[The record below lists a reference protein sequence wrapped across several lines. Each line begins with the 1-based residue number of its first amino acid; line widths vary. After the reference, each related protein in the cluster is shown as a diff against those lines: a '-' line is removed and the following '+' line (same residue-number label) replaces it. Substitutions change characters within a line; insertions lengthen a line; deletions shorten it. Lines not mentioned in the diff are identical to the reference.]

1 MNVALVFN
9 VKKENIT
16 EETADPPSSDSKVHT
31 SALYSKAV
39 DEFAEWDTMETVN
52 AVANSLSLFHDVSLV
67 EADEEAYTKLRD
79 GNFDIVFNIA
89 EGLYGVSREAQ
100 IPAMLEFLRIPYTG
114 SDVLTLATCLDK
126 SRTKEILSFNGIR
139 TARFRVAHSIDEV
152 DRIDLRYPLFVK
164 PLHEGSSKGI
174 FNSSCVFG
182 EEALSR
188 EVERI
193 LTNYEQPALIEEYLP
208 GREFTVALLGNE
220 SELKV
225 LPIVEM
231 NFSSLPSEAMP
242 IYSYEAKWLW
252 DTRDSP
258 IEVFSCPAP
267 IDSRLKKKIEE
278 ISLKTFNILRCRD
291 WCRIDLRLD
300 AEGEP
305 NVLEVNP
312 LPGILPDPNEHS
324 CYPMA
329 ARAAGMSYD
338 DMINAV
344 LTAALRRLKK
354 V

>member
-9 VKKENIT
+9 VKKDNIT
-16 EETADPPSSDSKVHT
+16 EETADPPSPDSKVHT
-31 SALYSKAV
+31 LTQSLKVV
-39 DEFAEWDTMETVN
+39 DRFAEWDTMETVN
-52 AVANSLSLFHDVSLV
+52 AVANSLSLFHDVTLI
-67 EADEEAYTKLRD
+67 EADEYAYEKFRT
-79 GNFDIVFNIA
+79 GGFDIVFNIA
-89 EGLYGVSREAQ
+89 EGLNGVSREAQ
-100 IPAMLEFLRIPYTG
+100 IPAMLDFLKIPYTG

-126 SRTKEILSFNGIR
+126 SRTKEVLSFNGVK
-139 TARFRVAHSIDEV
+139 TAKFRVAHDFRDIEK
-152 DRIDLRYPLFVK
+152 IDLRYPLFVK

-174 FNSSCVFG
+174 FNSSCVFS
-182 EEALSR
+182 EEELYK

-193 LTNYEQPALIEEYLP
+193 LINYEQPALIEEYLP
-208 GREFTVALLGNE
+208 GREFTVALLGND

-231 NFSSLPSEAMP
+231 NFSSLPSEALP

-252 DTRDSP
+252 DTKDSP
-258 IEVFSCPAP
+258 IDVFSCPAP
-267 IDSRLKKKIEE
+267 VDNQLQKKIEE
-278 ISLKTFNILRCRD
+278 ISVKTFNILRCRD

-300 AEGEP
+300 SEGEP

-312 LPGILPDPNEHS
+312 LPGILPDPQEHS